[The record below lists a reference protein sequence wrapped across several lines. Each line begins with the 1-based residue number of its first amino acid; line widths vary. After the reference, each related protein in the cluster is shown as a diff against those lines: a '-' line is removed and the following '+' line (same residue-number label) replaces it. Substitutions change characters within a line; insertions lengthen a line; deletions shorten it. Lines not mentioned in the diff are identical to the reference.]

1 MSAHLTI
8 NPLTTTT
15 TKITIP
21 NASSTPTVSPVW
33 KRYRRK
39 SFAPRRPAVFPEQ
52 YALVMVTAVAIVL
65 GLAAVVLVLT
75 QG

>member
-1 MSAHLTI
+1 
-8 NPLTTTT
+8 
-15 TKITIP
+15 
-21 NASSTPTVSPVW
+21 VW
-33 KRYRRK
+33 KRFRRK

-52 YALVMVTAVAIVL
+52 YGLVMVTAVAILL